1 MKKWT
6 RLLFCTSYY
15 GLAQHLPSSSMPLGN
30 LSRKLRAWL
39 CGKLFFR
46 CGRDANIESGV
57 FFHSG
62 RQISIGDYSGIGMN
76 SRLSGRIAIGDNVMM
91 GQEVMILT
99 RNHEF
104 SRTDIPM
111 CNQGMKAEQTV
122 TIGNDVWIGARVVIL
137 PGVKVGDGAILGAGA
152 VISRDVPPW
161 AVIVGNPAR
170 IIRFRVESQPA
181 KRETVKRIQG
191 ERRSVLS

>member
-6 RLLFCTSYY
+6 RHLFCALYY

-30 LSRKLRAWL
+30 LSRRFRARL
-39 CGKLFFR
+39 CGKLFFH
-46 CGRDANIESGV
+46 CGREVNIESGV

-76 SRLSGRIAIGDNVMM
+76 ARLSGRITIGDNVMM
-91 GQEVMILT
+91 GQEVLILT

-111 CNQGMKAEQTV
+111 RHQGMKAEKSV
-122 TIGNDVWIGARVVIL
+122 RIGNDVWIGARVIIL
-137 PGVKVGDGAILGAGA
+137 PGVEVGDGAVLGAGA
-152 VISRDVPPW
+152 VIAKDVPPC
-161 AVIVGNPAR
+161 AVVVGNPAR

-181 KRETVKRIQG
+181 KRQRLKRVQG